1 MAAAFYR
8 DWSNEKRDT
17 LAHCEGVF
25 KWFHTCH
32 VVMTIRI
39 SLESKK

>member
-1 MAAAFYR
+1 MAAAPHS
-8 DWSNEKRDT
+8 DWSHEKRDT
-17 LAHCEGVF
+17 LAHSEGVF
-25 KWFHTCH
+25 KWSHTCH